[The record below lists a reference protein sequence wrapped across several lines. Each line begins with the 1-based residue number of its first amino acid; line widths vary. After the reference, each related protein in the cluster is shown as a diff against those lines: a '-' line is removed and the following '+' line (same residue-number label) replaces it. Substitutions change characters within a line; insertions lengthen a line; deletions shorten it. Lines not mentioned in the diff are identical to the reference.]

1 MIGYS
6 RDELLSLTIRDV
18 SHPDDVAVSDE
29 ARANLHAGKLQ
40 TMKLEKRYLR
50 KDGSTI
56 WVRITSAVRSS
67 SAGDILYDIAAVED
81 ISDRKKAEARVQYL
95 ATHDEM
101 TDLPN
106 RMLFNEL
113 AAKAIQRASRRGKR
127 CAVLF
132 IDLDRFKIVNDSLGH
147 YAGDVLLRE
156 MATRMLGC
164 IRTSDALARLGGDE
178 FVVLLDDL
186 FERDAAADIARKILS
201 AALQPV
207 EIAGQ
212 ECRVTASI
220 GIASY
225 PEDAHDVA
233 TLMKH
238 ADMAMYSAKEEG
250 KNNFQFYSAH
260 TSPMA
265 VDHLLLE
272 SQLNHAL
279 SREEFTVQYQPR
291 VGMNDGRIRGAEAL
305 IRWWN
310 HELGTVSPAQFI
322 PLAEDT
328 GLIVPIG
335 RWILQAACRQGIEWQ
350 SQGLKPVEMSVNLS
364 PRQFRDDA
372 LLADI
377 SAALDETGLAP
388 ELLELEITES
398 MIIHDVERAVERA
411 IAIKR
416 LGVRLAIDDFGTGY
430 SSLTQLKRFPI
441 DTLKVDRSF
450 VRDVASNAS
459 DRAIAEA
466 IISLGKKLR
475 VTVVAEGVETAEQ
488 VAFLQGQG
496 CDEMQGFYFS
506 KPCHP
511 DGFAELLT
519 LEGERPEESDN
530 WSDTSRRVG

>member
-1 MIGYS
+1 MI
-6 RDELLSLTIRDV
+6 I
-18 SHPDDVAVSDE
+18 
-29 ARANLHAGKLQ
+29 
-40 TMKLEKRYLR
+40 
-50 KDGSTI
+50 
-56 WVRITSAVRSS
+56 
-67 SAGDILYDIAAVED
+67 
-81 ISDRKKAEARVQYL
+81 
-95 ATHDEM
+95 
-101 TDLPN
+101 
-106 RMLFNEL
+106 
-113 AAKAIQRASRRGKR
+113 
-127 CAVLF
+127 
-132 IDLDRFKIVNDSLGH
+132 
-147 YAGDVLLRE
+147 
-156 MATRMLGC
+156 
-164 IRTSDALARLGGDE
+164 
-178 FVVLLDDL
+178 
-186 FERDAAADIARKILS
+186 
-201 AALQPV
+201 
-207 EIAGQ
+207 
-212 ECRVTASI
+212 
-220 GIASY
+220 
-225 PEDAHDVA
+225 HDVA

>member
-1 MIGYS
+1 
-6 RDELLSLTIRDV
+6 
-18 SHPDDVAVSDE
+18 
-29 ARANLHAGKLQ
+29 
-40 TMKLEKRYLR
+40 
-50 KDGSTI
+50 
-56 WVRITSAVRSS
+56 
-67 SAGDILYDIAAVED
+67 
-81 ISDRKKAEARVQYL
+81 
-95 ATHDEM
+95 
-101 TDLPN
+101 
-106 RMLFNEL
+106 
-113 AAKAIQRASRRGKR
+113 
-127 CAVLF
+127 
-132 IDLDRFKIVNDSLGH
+132 
-147 YAGDVLLRE
+147 
-156 MATRMLGC
+156 
-164 IRTSDALARLGGDE
+164 
-178 FVVLLDDL
+178 
-186 FERDAAADIARKILS
+186 
-201 AALQPV
+201 
-207 EIAGQ
+207 
-212 ECRVTASI
+212 
-220 GIASY
+220 
-225 PEDAHDVA
+225 
-233 TLMKH
+233 
-238 ADMAMYSAKEEG
+238 
-250 KNNFQFYSAH
+250 
-260 TSPMA
+260 
-265 VDHLLLE
+265 
-272 SQLNHAL
+272 
-279 SREEFTVQYQPR
+279 
-291 VGMNDGRIRGAEAL
+291 
-305 IRWWN
+305 
-310 HELGTVSPAQFI
+310 
-322 PLAEDT
+322 
-328 GLIVPIG
+328 
-335 RWILQAACRQGIEWQ
+335 
-350 SQGLKPVEMSVNLS
+350 MSVNLS

-388 ELLELEITES
+388 ELLKLEITES